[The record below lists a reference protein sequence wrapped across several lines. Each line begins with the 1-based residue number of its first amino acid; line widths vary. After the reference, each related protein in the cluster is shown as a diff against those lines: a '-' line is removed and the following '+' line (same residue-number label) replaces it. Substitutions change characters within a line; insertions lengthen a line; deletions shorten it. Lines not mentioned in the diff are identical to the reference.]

1 MEIDGTRVR
10 CSPLW
15 SKRQQKKGAGSPEV
29 GDKALL
35 RHGEAQDG
43 EAAPPV
49 HRNLSESSELW
60 RQYGK
65 YAA

>member
-1 MEIDGTRVR
+1 MQPFMVQEAA
-10 CSPLW
+10 
-15 SKRQQKKGAGSPEV
+15 KKGAGSPEV